1 MSLQSIIIVAQFD
14 ASGQA
19 QIKMLDV
26 WPTLEVKCLQLAT
39 INLLQHQKQFNS
51 EYDISIVNYHVSP
64 ICCLLLPY
72 MKLDNTNQ
80 HFATRRMRFC
90 A

>member
-39 INLLQHQKQFNS
+39 INL
-51 EYDISIVNYHVSP
+51 
-64 ICCLLLPY
+64 
-72 MKLDNTNQ
+72 
-80 HFATRRMRFC
+80 
-90 A
+90 